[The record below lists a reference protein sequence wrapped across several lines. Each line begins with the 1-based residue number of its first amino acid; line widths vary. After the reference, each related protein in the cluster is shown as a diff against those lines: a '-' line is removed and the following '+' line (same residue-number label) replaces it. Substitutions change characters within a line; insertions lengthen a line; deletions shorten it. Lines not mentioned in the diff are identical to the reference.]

1 MTTVRRV
8 VGAAY
13 RRVYDA
19 PIPVRVGDRGRVT
32 RRDGDAPGWVWVEH
46 EVSGRAGW
54 TPLAFLRRLDRTA
67 RVVFTRD
74 YDALELSV
82 AAGEVASAGETVDG
96 SLWCEA
102 GDGAPRGGA
111 ARRVPP

>member
-1 MTTVRRV
+1 MTTIRRV
-8 VGAAY
+8 VGAAC

-19 PIPVRVGDRGRVT
+19 PISARAGDRGRIT

-46 EVSGRAGW
+46 EVSGRVGW
-54 TPLAFLRRLDRTA
+54 TPLVFLRRLDRTA

-82 AAGEVASAGETVDG
+82 AAGEVVSAGETVDG
-96 SLWCEA
+96 WTWCEA
-102 GDGAPRGGA
+102 DDGDAGWVP
-111 ARRVPP
+111 ARLFTD